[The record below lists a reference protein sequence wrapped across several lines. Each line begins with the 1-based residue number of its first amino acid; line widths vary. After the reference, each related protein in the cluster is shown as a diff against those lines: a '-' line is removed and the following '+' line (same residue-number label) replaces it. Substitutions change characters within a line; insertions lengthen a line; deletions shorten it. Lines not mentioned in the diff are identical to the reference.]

1 MDNTRFLIYF
11 DSAYDQTKY
20 RINITDSDYVG
31 SPITSIGI
39 NGMSISWDGEEDNL
53 TEPIRQSQCKFIML
67 DDGSANMISFQADLL
82 TSQENEHKLYVEK
95 YDGSTWNLF
104 WAGVIMA
111 DLISTPNRH
120 ASAVAPRDFQV
131 VAKDG
136 LNRLANIEFDL
147 INSSPYISSGVT
159 TPQSFLKII
168 FDCLSYSGTAQFFTG
183 DYLRIGIS
191 WVETTQHLD
200 NSTATKKQ
208 QRILEC
214 LRIDRDF
221 LFDHEFDDHGQGW
234 TKTEHWK
241 WLNEYGNQHTR
252 LRSYDDPALRV
263 RTTLREILG
272 LLRLQIKQS
281 NGIWYIQQLNVLTAS
296 TVTYAR
302 YNNAG
307 TYTNVIT
314 ENIRV
319 SPQVLANGTFS
330 FLPCVKSAKAT
341 VLPSDI
347 LNVTQPLS
355 YTLVG
360 STLSNTQTIQ
370 LGTLYGGS
378 QKLTFEYT
386 WRTLNWNINQGA
398 NVRVTFQL
406 VANDGTNDWALKH
419 SHTNAGI
426 TPVTW
431 TNTAADVC
439 TIDLNALGLNKLEF
453 TPPATVLITTPE
465 IPFTDSCNN
474 ATLVITTTVTPAA
487 ITSIAGSFI
496 IMPFNVR
503 LVDTDGNIGVISDFI
518 SYNPDMTMQN
528 SVDIELGKLRIH
540 DTGIIS
546 SKNSIEVDDYVGAG
560 RWFKAGVF
568 DAGFDHNESLV
579 KTILKETVAFQRKPV
594 KKYIGKFTGSY
605 NPHQVLG
612 YDADYWVLIS
622 GTYDLYHDEIDGV
635 WFKIAHEPNGVL
647 QPTTDKGTDMV
658 KGFTAGGNTL
668 ADKAGL
674 IFRTPGNNSGFF
686 PIVKGYLNG
695 SYVVGGGPYSQLDI
709 DASLFQHL
717 KSADIVYLIHPQSRQ
732 IIDQVQITADMS
744 IGDTSIN
751 VLSYTPVEEIG
762 YGVEIST
769 NLNKLCITNELRAV
783 EKVELGYGDSVAQEY
798 ILKARTTNTTTT
810 ELTLDGA
817 TGLGT
822 TNRVQI
828 PTNSACLVEL
838 LFSVKQDSSANC
850 GKFKRELL
858 IYNNGGTVALNGA
871 VQNGSPADINLAP
884 PVTITA
890 AANNTNDCLRVEV
903 NGLPATNLNWT
914 CLVRMTVSRY

>member
-20 RINITDSDYVG
+20 RINITDSNYVG

-302 YNNAG
+302 YDNTGA
-307 TYTNVIT
+307 YVNVIT

-319 SPQVLANGTFS
+319 TPSVLANGTFS
-330 FLPCVKSAKAT
+330 FLPCVKSARAT

-347 LNVTQPLS
+347 LNFTTPQTQILS
-355 YTLVG
+355 GTTVSG
-360 STLSNTQTIQ
+360 TQTIQ
-370 LGTLYGGS
+370 LGTLYGGTGLRL
-378 QKLTFEYT
+378 KFELN
-386 WRTLNWNINQGA
+386 WRAIRWNINAGA
-398 NVRVTFQL
+398 NVRVTMKV
-406 VANDGTNDWALKH
+406 VANDGTDDWAFKH

-426 TPVTW
+426 TAGEW
-431 TNTAADVC
+431 TNVATDVC
-439 TIDLNALGLNKLEF
+439 VIDLNSVGLNGYIDSNDKLDIF
-453 TPPATVLITTPE
+453 ITPNL
-465 IPFTDSCNN
+465 PFTDPCNN
-474 ATLVITTTVTPAA
+474 ATLILTQEITPAA
-487 ITSIAGSFI
+487 ITNLGGAEFHLL
-496 IMPFNVR
+496 PFAVR
-503 LVDTDGNIGVISDFI
+503 LITDDGNTGIITDFI

-612 YDADYWVLIS
+612 YDADYWVFIS

-635 WFKIAHEPNGVL
+635 WFKIAHEPNGIE
-647 QPTTDKGTDMV
+647 PATTDKGTVMGN
-658 KGFTAGGNTL
+658 GFGTGGTPISDRL
-668 ADKAGL
+668 GL
-674 IFRTPGNNSGFF
+674 TFRTPGLNSAFF
-686 PIVKGYLNG
+686 PIAKAYLNG
-695 SYVVGGGPYSQLDI
+695 GYTVGGGPYSQLDI

-717 KSADIVYLIHPQSRQ
+717 KSADIVYLIHPQNRQ

-783 EKVELGYGDSVAQEY
+783 EKVELGYGDSIAQEY

-810 ELTLDGA
+810 ELTLDGGA
-817 TGLGT
+817 AGSGVL
-822 TNRVQI
+822 NRVLI

-838 LFSVKQDSSANC
+838 LKH
-850 GKFKRELL
+850 RL
-858 IYNNGGTVALNGA
+858 YY
-871 VQNGSPADINLAP
+871 
-884 PVTITA
+884 
-890 AANNTNDCLRVEV
+890 LR
-903 NGLPATNLNWT
+903 LPLP
-914 CLVRMTVSRY
+914 